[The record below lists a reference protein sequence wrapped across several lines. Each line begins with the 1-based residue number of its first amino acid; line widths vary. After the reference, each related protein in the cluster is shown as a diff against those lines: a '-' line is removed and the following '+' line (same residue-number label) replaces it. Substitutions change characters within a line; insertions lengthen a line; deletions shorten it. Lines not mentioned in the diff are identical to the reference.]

1 MREYLKSIKR
11 RIGEVTDEGARRLL
25 DKYINLGIVFEDV
38 LSQAT
43 EGEDIQNVLADD
55 EEDDDELDLE
65 PLKEFMSD
73 YIGMLV
79 IGVKGFYKDTT
90 LEQAEDIQCKIV
102 SDCKVESGSIVFQLS
117 GVTGATTG
125 YLKLS
130 PSKHGSFAERE
141 PSDIPMYSS
150 RYRIFFYGGDTLEYL
165 DGEKLGSI
173 EYQEA

>member
-1 MREYLKSIKR
+1 MREYLKSMKR
-11 RIGEVTDEGARRLL
+11 RIREVADEGAKRLL

-43 EGEDIQNVLADD
+43 EGEDIQDILA

-65 PLKEFMSD
+65 PLQEFMSD

-79 IGVKGFYKDTT
+79 IGVKGFSEDTT

-117 GVTGATTG
+117 GVTGVTTG

>member
-90 LEQAEDIQCKIV
+90 LE
-102 SDCKVESGSIVFQLS
+102 
-117 GVTGATTG
+117 
-125 YLKLS
+125 
-130 PSKHGSFAERE
+130 
-141 PSDIPMYSS
+141 
-150 RYRIFFYGGDTLEYL
+150 
-165 DGEKLGSI
+165 
-173 EYQEA
+173 